1 MFNFNEKRIYVMKL
15 SKIIQAIEE
24 NVPVQLQESYDNN
37 GLQVGDVKAEI
48 FKALISLDL
57 TMDVLLEAKSE
68 NCNLLITHHPPIFT
82 GIKTIESND
91 VLGAMIFFAIKNDIA
106 IYSMHTSFDKYKFG
120 VSYVLAEELLI
131 KDLKVLSPE
140 KNVLRKLITFCPK
153 IQSEALRNALFS
165 AGAGHIGEYDS
176 CSFNTIGEGTFRAL
190 EKANP
195 FVGVKGNLHSEQ
207 EVKIETIFPFW
218 KQNAVI
224 KALLAHHP
232 YEEVAYDIYLL
243 ENRLENSGLGMIGN
257 LEKELNKDQ
266 FLSFVKNKLKTES
279 LRCNNSFQGN
289 IKKVA
294 LCGGAGGSLIKE
306 AISSGADAYITA
318 DLKYHDFQAASS
330 DILLIDAGHYETEIF
345 ALNAIKSLLSEKLP
359 KFATRISEI
368 KTNFVSYFK

>member
-1 MFNFNEKRIYVMKL
+1 MKL
-15 SKIIQAIEE
+15 TEIIQIIEKE
-24 NVPVQLQESYDNN
+24 IPVQLQESYDNN
-37 GLQVGDVKAEI
+37 GLQLGDANSEI
-48 FKALISLDL
+48 LKALISLDL
-57 TMDVLLEAKSE
+57 TMDVLIEAKSE
-68 NCNLLITHHPPIFT
+68 NCNLIITHHPPIFSAV
-82 GIKTIESND
+82 KTIESND
-91 VLGAMIFFAIKNDIA
+91 VLGAMIYFAIKNDIA
-106 IYSMHTSFDKYKFG
+106 IYSMHTSFDKYKYG
-120 VSYVLAEELLI
+120 VSYALAEKLLI
-131 KDLKVLSPE
+131 KNIKVLSPE

-153 IQSEALRNALFS
+153 IQSEALRKALFS

-195 FVGVKGNLHSEQ
+195 FVGAKGDLHIEQ

-243 ENRLENSGLGMIGN
+243 ENRLENSGLGMLGN
-257 LEKELNKDQ
+257 LEKELEKED
-266 FLSFVKNKLKTES
+266 FLSFVKGKLKIES
-279 LRCNNSFQGN
+279 LRFNNSFKGK
-289 IKKVA
+289 IKKLA
-294 LCGGAGGSLIKE
+294 LCGGAGSSLIRE

-318 DLKYHDFQAASS
+318 DLKYHEFQAASS

-359 KFATRISEI
+359 KFATRISET